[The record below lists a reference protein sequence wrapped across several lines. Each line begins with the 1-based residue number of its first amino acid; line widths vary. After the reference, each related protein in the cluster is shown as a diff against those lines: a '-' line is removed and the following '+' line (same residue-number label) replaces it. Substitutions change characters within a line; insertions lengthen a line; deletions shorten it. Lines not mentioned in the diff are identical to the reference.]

1 MTKYQN
7 TFRIESAR
15 LQEWDYLNP
24 WWYYITINTKN
35 HVEYFGDVANGKMI
49 LNELGHIVDEEWI
62 KTKSL
67 RPYVDLDYYVIM
79 PNHFHGILII
89 DQNVETRRGESLL
102 QQKTNTSQ
110 KNESISQFGKPIKNS
125 LSVII
130 NQFKGSV
137 KRRANKNSYTDFSWQ
152 SRFYDRMIRNEKE
165 LFNIRKYIE
174 QNPAKWS
181 FDKDEIEN
189 MPEY

>member
-15 LQEWDYLNP
+15 LQEWDYSNP

-89 DQNVETRRGESLL
+89 DQNVEY
-102 QQKTNTSQ
+102 N
-110 KNESISQFGKPIKNS
+110 
-125 LSVII
+125 
-130 NQFKGSV
+130 
-137 KRRANKNSYTDFSWQ
+137 KRRTLLKKMSLFLNS
-152 SRFYDRMIRNEKE
+152 
-165 LFNIRKYIE
+165 
-174 QNPAKWS
+174 
-181 FDKDEIEN
+181 EN
-189 MPEY
+189 RLKILYL